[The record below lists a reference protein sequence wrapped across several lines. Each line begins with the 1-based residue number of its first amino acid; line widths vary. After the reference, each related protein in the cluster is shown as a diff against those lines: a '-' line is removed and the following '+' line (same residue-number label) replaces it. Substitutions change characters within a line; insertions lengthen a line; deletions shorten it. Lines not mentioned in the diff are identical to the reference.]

1 MERPP
6 DPTNSAKGVRAR
18 TPADDDIKTQ
28 DEATKSDPDDGHQP
42 AAGGADPSATPQLCS
57 SRTREGG
64 LSTAQ
69 HDPAAQLR
77 LSSVALCQALTP
89 SSEGGDTG
97 AHTKGE
103 TRPEISSI
111 LETPRP
117 NPSEQYFR
125 SNTALPSDGRVNGD
139 GAVSENEAL
148 ADTSESPVNGR

>member
-6 DPTNSAKGVRAR
+6 DPTTTNGVRAS
-18 TPADDDIKTQ
+18 TPADEHIKTQ
-28 DEATKSDPDDGHQP
+28 DEATNLPDPDGHQP
-42 AAGGADPSATPQLCS
+42 AAGGADSATPQLCS

-111 LETPRP
+111 LDGG
-117 NPSEQYFR
+117 FMA
-125 SNTALPSDGRVNGD
+125 TAMAVMANRWQMTDGISM
-139 GAVSENEAL
+139 A
-148 ADTSESPVNGR
+148 GR

>member
-89 SSEGGDTG
+89 SSEGGD
-97 AHTKGE
+97 
-103 TRPEISSI
+103 
-111 LETPRP
+111 
-117 NPSEQYFR
+117 R
-125 SNTALPSDGRVNGD
+125 SM
-139 GAVSENEAL
+139 GAVRGKLKAQ
-148 ADTSESPVNGR
+148 VW

>member
-6 DPTNSAKGVRAR
+6 DPTTTANGVRAR

-28 DEATKSDPDDGHQP
+28 DEATKSDPDGHQP
-42 AAGGADPSATPQLCS
+42 AAGGAHPSATPQLCS

-89 SSEGGDTG
+89 SSEGGDKPL
-97 AHTKGE
+97 H
-103 TRPEISSI
+103 P
-111 LETPRP
+111 
-117 NPSEQYFR
+117 
-125 SNTALPSDGRVNGD
+125 LPS
-139 GAVSENEAL
+139 
-148 ADTSESPVNGR
+148 PVLQPPHRLP